1 ELTTKLCLLLS
12 LAPHH
17 RPRSYGDPPTP
28 APFPPPTTPGPR
40 RPPAPQEPPQP
51 TAPPALAPRE
61 HQNSHPKPTPGKE
74 GTEEKTLALQ
84 PPPGKRS
91 RGDAPGPAPGPG
103 QPPEQGPSE
112 SDPKDPADPDRDPD
126 PENPE
131 DPEDPEGPAAPED
144 PPVAGASG
152 GGEGEVEGHPHTHP
166 PPVPTNGHNGEVGP
180 ENGEPE
186 PFLTGLASRLTR
198 WDLQYK
204 QLVDDILEDLEGYWQ
219 KLAILQ

>member
-1 ELTTKLCLLLS
+1 ELTTKLCLLLL

-40 RPPAPQEPPQP
+40 RPPAPQEPPPP
-51 TAPPALAPRE
+51 TAPPPLAPRD

-91 RGDAPGPAPGPG
+91 RGDGLGPEPGPG
-103 QPPEQGPSE
+103 DGTRAQGPSE
-112 SDPKDPADPDRDPD
+112 SDPKNPADPDRDPD

-131 DPEDPEGPAAPED
+131 DPEDPAAPED
-144 PPVAGASG
+144 PPAGASG
-152 GGEGEVEGHPHTHP
+152 GGEGEAEGHPP
-166 PPVPTNGHNGEVGP
+166 PTNGHKGEVGP
-180 ENGEPE
+180 EDEDQE
-186 PFLTGLASRLTR
+186 PFLTGLASRLTK
-198 WDLQYK
+198 WDQQYK
-204 QLVDDILEDLEGYWQ
+204 QLVENILDDLEGYWQ